1 MDPDPGL
8 GADPACRFETR
19 ARRLFLRRL
28 MGVAAVFGGLAA
40 LGHAPFDLWPLAL
53 VGLAGLFGLYRAAMT
68 PARAFWTGWA
78 GGAGYFAVALHWI
91 VEPFF
96 VDIARHGWMAPFA
109 LVFLA
114 GGLALFWGL
123 GFALARWLGGPPG
136 RGALAWIAALTLAEM
151 ARAYVFTGF
160 PWALPGYLWAPSPAA
175 IHAALIGPYGLTA
188 AALATGVALWLLLSP
203 RHRRAAL
210 AGLALAGLFIATG
223 WGLGRPVP
231 PAADAPVIRL
241 VQPNAP
247 QHQKWDP
254 AHIRRFFDRQLGFT
268 AAPTADN
275 APPPDLVI
283 WPETAIPWFLDNAGA
298 ALELISDMAGDRPV
312 VLGLRRLDRARLLN
326 SLVVLGP
333 DGGTHALYD
342 KHHLVPF
349 GEYMPLGNLA
359 ARVGLTGFANDQG
372 FGYSPGPGP
381 RLVDLPGIG
390 PALPLICYEAVFP
403 HDVGAAPARPRLL
416 LQITNDAWFGRF
428 SGPFQHLQQAQMR
441 AIEQG
446 LPMARVANTGVS
458 AMIGPRGHI
467 TARIALGEAGFTDA
481 ALPPALPP
489 TPYARTGDAPLALL
503 LTLILAVLAFRHRQ
517 ATRPPSE

>member
-1 MDPDPGL
+1 MVRVR
-8 GADPACRFETR
+8 ADHATRLETR
-19 ARRLFLRRL
+19 ARRLFPGRL
-28 MGVAAVFGGLAA
+28 MGVAAVLGGLAA
-40 LGHAPFDLWPLAL
+40 LGHAPFNLWPLAL
-53 VGLAGLFGLYRAAMT
+53 IGLAGLFGLYRAALT

-91 VEPFF
+91 VEPFL

-123 GFALARWLGGPPG
+123 AFALARRMGGRLIG
-136 RGALAWIAALTLAEM
+136 GALAWVATLTLAEM
-151 ARAYVFTGF
+151 ARAYLFTGF
-160 PWALPGYLWAPSPAA
+160 PWALAGYLWASSPAA
-175 IHAALIGPYGLTA
+175 IHAAVIGPYGLTA
-188 AALATGVALWLLLSP
+188 AALATGVALWLLLSAQ
-203 RHRRAAL
+203 HRRAAL
-210 AGLALAGLFIATG
+210 AGLALVGLFIAAG

-231 PAADAPVIRL
+231 PDADAPVIRL

-254 AHIRRFFDRQLGFT
+254 AHLRVFFDRQLGFT
-268 AAPTADN
+268 AAPARAT
-275 APPPDLVI
+275 PPDLTI
-283 WPETAIPWFLDNAGA
+283 WPETAIPWFLDNAGE
-298 ALELISDMAGDRPV
+298 ALEMISDMAGGRPV
-312 VLGLRRLDRARLLN
+312 VLGLRRLDGARLLN
-326 SLVVLGP
+326 SLIVLGP
-333 DGGTHALYD
+333 DGSPHALYD

-359 ARVGLTGFANDQG
+359 ARAGLTGFANDQG

-390 PALPLICYEAVFP
+390 RALPLICYEAVFP
-403 HDVGAAPARPRLL
+403 HDVAAAPARPRLL
-416 LQITNDAWFGRF
+416 MQITNDAWFGRF
-428 SGPFQHLQQAQMR
+428 SGPFQHLQQARMR

-446 LPMARVANTGVS
+446 LPMARAANTGVS

-467 TARIALGEAGFTDA
+467 SAQIALGEAGFTDA

-489 TPYARTGDAPLALL
+489 TLYARTGDAPLALL
-503 LTLILAVLAFRHRQ
+503 LVLTLALLAFRRGQ
-517 ATRPPSE
+517 ASRPPSE